1 MAVMEYREALNQA
14 ISEEMERDERIF
26 LMGEE
31 VAEYNGAYKV
41 SKGLLAKFGPKRV
54 IDTPISENGFVG
66 LGVGAAT
73 HGLKPC
79 IEVMTWNFSLVA
91 IDQIISNAAKML
103 YMSGGEFSCPMVIRG
118 PGGAGGKLA
127 SQHSQALEALYAH
140 IPGLKVVCVA
150 TPADAKG
157 ILKHCLRNEQDP
169 IIFIEAESL
178 YNKKGEVPD
187 GDHIVPFGV
196 ADVYK
201 EGTDVTIIAHSR
213 AHHLAFE
220 AAQVLQA
227 EHQIN
232 CELIDPRWLRPFDIG
247 TVAKSVAKTNR
258 VVIVEE
264 GWYWC
269 GVGAQIADAIYTHC
283 FDDLDSQIVRVS
295 GTDVPMPYAP
305 NLEAACLPDVARI
318 IAAVKKVTYK

>member
-1 MAVMEYREALNQA
+1 MPVLEYREALNQA
-14 ISEEMERDERIF
+14 LSEEMERNDRIF

-41 SKGLLAKFGPKRV
+41 SKGLLEKFGPKRV

-66 LGVGAAT
+66 LGVGAAM

-103 YMSGGEFSCPMVIRG
+103 YMSGGEFNVPMVIRG

-127 SQHSQALEALYAH
+127 AQHSQALEVMFAH

-157 ILKHCLRNEQDP
+157 ILKYCLRHEEDP

-178 YNKKGEVPD
+178 YNKKGEVPE

-196 ADVYK
+196 ADIVR
-201 EGTDVTIIAHSR
+201 EGTDVTILGHSR
-213 AHHLAFE
+213 AHYLAEE
-220 AAQVLQA
+220 AAQKLADEHGISA
-227 EHQIN
+227 EV
-232 CELIDPRWLRPFDIG
+232 IDPRWLRPFDIG
-247 TVAKSVAKTNR
+247 TVARSVAKTNR

-269 GVGAQIADAIYTHC
+269 GVGAQIAEAIYTHC
-283 FDDLDSQIVRVS
+283 FDDLDAPIARIA

-305 NLEAACLPDVARI
+305 QLEAACLPSVDRIVA
-318 IAAVKKVTYK
+318 AAKKVTYK